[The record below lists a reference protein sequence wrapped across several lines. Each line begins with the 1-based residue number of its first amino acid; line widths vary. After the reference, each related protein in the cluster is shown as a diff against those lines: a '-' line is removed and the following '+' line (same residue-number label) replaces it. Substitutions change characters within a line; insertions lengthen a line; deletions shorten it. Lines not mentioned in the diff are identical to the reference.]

1 MSDYVKISPD
11 LFTATALKVRGPAKK
26 RGPKVVAQRPAKR
39 TRLECNIEER
49 IELDCHDDTEEVVRI
64 VLPATQTRSGRVVK
78 RTSKVR
84 S

>member
-11 LFTATALKVRGPAKK
+11 LFIATALKVRALAKK

-39 TRLECNIEER
+39 TRLECNIKER
-49 IELDCHDDTEEVVRI
+49 IELDCHDNTKEDVRI
-64 VLPATQTRSGRVVK
+64 VLLATQTRSGRVVK